1 MRLWDGRRIAMRE
14 GARKTRRGAGKR
26 DEEPTIYEVGDN
38 IFADLGRPNADE
50 LLAKAELARAIRRL
64 IAEGGLTQ
72 AAAAEVLGI
81 TQPDVS
87 NLHRGRLAGF
97 SMERLYRFLNALG
110 QDVQIV
116 VQPKPRSHARA
127 TIRAD
132 ARPSGARRARLLARR
147 R

>member
-1 MRLWDGRRIAMRE
+1 MRE

-72 AAAAEVLGI
+72 AVAAEVLGI